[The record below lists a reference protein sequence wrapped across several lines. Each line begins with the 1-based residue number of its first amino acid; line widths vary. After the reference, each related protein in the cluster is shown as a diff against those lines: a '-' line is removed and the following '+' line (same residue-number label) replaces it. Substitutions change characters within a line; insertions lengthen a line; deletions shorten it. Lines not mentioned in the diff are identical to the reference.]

1 MLCPFFDQHNS
12 REIKCEGV
20 MDDCMHIMA
29 FRESAAKT
37 WYMDTYCKK
46 EYKKCEY
53 CRILM
58 QEKYE
63 AE

>member
-1 MLCPFFDQHNS
+1 
-12 REIKCEGV
+12 